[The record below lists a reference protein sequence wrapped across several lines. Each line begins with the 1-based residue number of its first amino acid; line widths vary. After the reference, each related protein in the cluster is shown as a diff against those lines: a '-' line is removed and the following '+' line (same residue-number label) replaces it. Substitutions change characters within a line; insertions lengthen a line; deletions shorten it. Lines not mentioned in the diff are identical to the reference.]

1 MLLKVYL
8 VLIFVYF
15 YLVYLRCQKSKYES
29 ETNYVNLK
37 VFAAFVVGFV
47 IVKRQEQLFSSFT
60 FQMTL
65 VFNPVCC
72 VFPYYV
78 VAF

>member
-1 MLLKVYL
+1 M
-8 VLIFVYF
+8 YF
-15 YLVYLRCQKSKYES
+15 YLVYLRWQKSKYKS

-60 FQMTL
+60 FQMTF

-72 VFPYYV
+72 FLPYYV